1 MRSRNADI
9 NIKAQKIGKLFLEE
23 YSYSAGRFA
32 PFETHSH
39 PEYQIGL
46 AVDTCGKYIYR
57 NSRLVVPRMALSVF
71 HSGAAHKPNSELF
84 LETPH
89 RYRMLYVSPEEML
102 ETARAV
108 GWRKCDELPY
118 FSELVINDDFLVRKY
133 LELFCPAESELAFDV
148 RQTDFLSA
156 IINHFSQ
163 IKSSIEKVKP
173 ARPAIKKARE
183 YLDANFTE
191 QISLDDLARVADLS
205 KYHFCRSFYDT
216 IGISPHVYQNHLRL
230 NLAKKLLVQKRPIA
244 DVAAELGFYDQSHFG
259 KYFKNFLGVTPRMY
273 SQTAIFS

>member
-1 MRSRNADI
+1 MKRENAKI
-9 NIKAQKIGKLFLEE
+9 NIKAQESGSLFLEE

-57 NSRLVVPRMALSVF
+57 GSRLIVPRMALNVF
-71 HSGAAHKPNSELF
+71 HSGAAHKPNTELF

-108 GWRKCDELPY
+108 GWRKSDELPY
-118 FSELVINDDFLVRKY
+118 FSESVIDDDFLVQKY
-133 LELFCPAESELAFDV
+133 LELFCCAESELAFDV
-148 RQTDFLSA
+148 RQTDFLTA
-156 IINHFSQ
+156 LINHFSQ
-163 IKSSIEKVKP
+163 IKNSVKKIKP
-173 ARPAIKKARE
+173 VLPAIKKARE

-191 QISLDDLARVADLS
+191 QISLDDLARVAGLS
-205 KYHFCRSFYDT
+205 KYHLCRAFYDT
-216 IGISPHVYQNHLRL
+216 IGVSPHLYQSHLRL

-244 DVAAELGFYDQSHFG
+244 DVAVELGFYDQSHFG
-259 KYFKNFLGVTPRMY
+259 KYFKKFAGTTPRDY
-273 SQTAIFS
+273 VA